1 MGENMKKITLVDG
14 NSLMFRAYYATAYTG
29 NLMQNSQGLFTNAIF
44 GFVNMMNSLIESK
57 DIEYLFVAFD
67 AGKETFRHKEYTE
80 YKGTRSKLPEELR
93 MQIPYV
99 KEYLDTLGIKRF
111 EAIYYEADDLIAS
124 VARKTFDEFDEI
136 NIVTGDKDLLQL
148 VNEKT
153 RVFLTKSGVKDLDEN
168 NINNFFNKHDITPI
182 QVPDYKG
189 LVGDPSDNLPGIN
202 GVGDKTA
209 KKLLNKYTTIEG
221 IYENIHDL
229 KGKLK
234 EKIIEGQE
242 IANTCKRL
250 ATLRY
255 DAEIPYKTSE
265 LYFDYLNNSKLIE
278 LYKKLEFNSLLK
290 KVDVVKV
297 DYEENIK
304 IVEDST
310 YEFSNLDS
318 KFSVC
323 VEYFKK
329 SYDSDSILGLGIYSI
344 GENYFVE
351 MNVVK
356 NNRFLKNILESDK
369 YTKLTF
375 DYKFLYVVLK
385 KIGINIKG
393 IVFDLLLSAYLINPQ
408 YANEDI
414 KIVSENFMSAFL
426 PFQDSVYKVEKK
438 KKIPKKEKYAQY
450 AVNKAKVVFDLE
462 EVIINKLK
470 KDDNYSLYEEELALS
485 EVLGDMEINGLLI
498 DDVKLLEVGKGFEK
512 EAKRLTEDIYKLAG
526 EEFNVNSFKQTG
538 EILFEKLQLPHGRKT
553 KTGFSTGVDVLEK
566 LAPNFK
572 IAEDILEYRMYNKLV
587 TTYVNGLYQL
597 SDDNHFI
604 HPIYKQALTLTG
616 RLSSIDP
623 NIQNMP
629 IRTKTGQ
636 VIREIFVSRFI
647 DGYILSADYSQIEL
661 RVLAHM
667 SEDDA
672 MIASYKEGIDIHT
685 RTAASI
691 YDVPLSEVD
700 ASMRRNAKTINFGII
715 YGMSPWGLSE
725 SLNISVDSATKYIN
739 KYFATFSKAKKF
751 LDQQIEDCKAKGYTI
766 TIFNRRRYIDEINS
780 SNNQV
785 KNFGERTAM
794 NAPIQGSAADIIKIA
809 MNKIDKRMK
818 TEKVKSVMIS
828 QVHDE
833 LLFDVVSDE
842 IEIMKK
848 IVKEE
853 MENAVSLKVP
863 LIADVKVGKN
873 WFEAK

>member
-1 MGENMKKITLVDG
+1 MKKITLVDG

-29 NLMQNSQGLFTNAIF
+29 NFMQNSQGLYTNAIF

-67 AGKETFRHKEYTE
+67 AGKETFRHKEYSE
-80 YKGTRSKLPEELR
+80 YKGTRSKLPDELR

-99 KEYLDTLGIKRF
+99 KEYLDVLDIKRY
-111 EAIYYEADDLIAS
+111 EVLNYEADDLIATL
-124 VARKTFDEFDEI
+124 ARNAYDEFDEI
-136 NIVTGDKDLLQL
+136 HIVTGDKDLLQL
-148 VNEKT
+148 VNGKIK
-153 RVFLTKSGVKDLDEN
+153 VHLTKSGVKDLDEN
-168 NINNFFNKHDITPI
+168 NNDNFFEKHEITPE

-189 LVGDPSDNLPGIN
+189 LVGDPSDNLPGIR
-202 GVGDKTA
+202 GVGNKTA
-209 KKLLNKYTTIEG
+209 IKLLNKYHTIEG
-221 IYENIHDL
+221 IYNNIDDL

-234 EKIIEGQE
+234 EKFIDGKEM
-242 IANTCKRL
+242 AAKCKHL
-250 ATLRY
+250 ATLSY
-255 DAEIPYKTSE
+255 NVEIPYDISE
-265 LYFDYLNNSKLIE
+265 LYFDYLDNAKLIE
-278 LYKKLEFNSLLK
+278 FYKRMEFNSLLK
-290 KVDVVKV
+290 RVDDIKV
-297 DYEENIK
+297 DYEETVKIIK
-304 IVEDST
+304 DFN
-310 YEFSNLDS
+310 YDFSNISS

-344 GENYFVE
+344 DDNFFVTME
-351 MNVVK
+351 TVK
-356 NNRFLKNILESDK
+356 NNKSLKAILESDK
-369 YTKLTF
+369 YLKGSF

-393 IVFDLLLSAYLINPQ
+393 VIFDLLLSAYLINPQ

-414 KIVSENFMSAFL
+414 KIVSENFMGAFL

-438 KKIPKKEKYAQY
+438 KMIPQLEKYAQY
-450 AVNKAKVVFDLE
+450 AVNKAKVIFNLE
-462 EVIINKLK
+462 ETLFIKLK
-470 KDDNYSLYEEELALS
+470 EDNIYSLYLEELSLS

-498 DDVKLLEVGKGFEK
+498 DEKKLLDVGKGFEK
-512 EAKRLTEDIYKLAG
+512 EANRLTENIYKLAG

-587 TTYVNGLYQL
+587 TTYVNGIYQV
-597 SDDNHFI
+597 SDENHFI

-616 RLSSIDP
+616 RLSSVDP

-636 VIREIFVSRFI
+636 VIREIFISRFVN
-647 DGYILSADYSQIEL
+647 GYILSADYSQIEL

-667 SEDDA
+667 ADDQA
-672 MIASYKEGIDIHT
+672 MIASYNEGIDIHT
-685 RTAASI
+685 RTAVSI
-691 YDVPLSEVD
+691 YDVVLSGVSKE
-700 ASMRRNAKTINFGII
+700 MRRNAKTINFGII

-725 SLNISVDSATKYIN
+725 SLNISVADATKYID
-739 KYFATFSKAKKF
+739 KYFATFHKAKEF
-751 LDQQIEDCKAKGYTI
+751 LDKQIEDCKKDGYTT

-785 KNFGERTAM
+785 RNFGERTAM

-818 TEKVKSVMIS
+818 NEKVKSIMIS

-833 LLFDVVSDE
+833 LLFDLVPEE
-842 IEIMKK
+842 IELMKNL
-848 IVKEE
+848 VKEE

-863 LIADVKVGKN
+863 LIADVKIGRN

>member
-1 MGENMKKITLVDG
+1 MKKITLVDG

-304 IVEDST
+304 IVGDST

>member
-470 KDDNYSLYEEELALS
+470 KDDIYSLYEEELALS

>member
-1 MGENMKKITLVDG
+1 MKKITIVDG

-29 NLMQNSQGLFTNAIF
+29 NLMQNSQGLYTNAIF

-67 AGKETFRHKEYTE
+67 AGKETFRHKEYSE
-80 YKGTRSKLPEELR
+80 YKETRSKLPDELR

-99 KEYLDTLGIKRF
+99 KEYLDVLNIKRH
-111 EAIYYEADDLIAS
+111 EALNYEADDLIAS
-124 VARKTFDEFDEI
+124 LAQKVYKEFDQI

-153 RVFLTKSGVKDLDEN
+153 KVYLTRSGVKDLDEN
-168 NINNFFNKHDITPI
+168 NVENFLEKHDITPE

-189 LVGDPSDNLPGIN
+189 LVGDPSDNLPGIR

-209 KKLLNKYTTIEG
+209 KKLLTKYNSIEG
-221 IYENIHDL
+221 IYKNIEDL

-234 EKIIEGQE
+234 ERFVEGEE
-242 IANTCKRL
+242 IASKCKYL
-250 ATLRY
+250 ATLSY
-255 DAEIPYKTSE
+255 EAEIPFETKE
-265 LYFDYLNNSKLIE
+265 LYFDYLDNSELIE
-278 LYKKLEFNSLLK
+278 FYKRLEFNSLLRR
-290 KVDVVKV
+290 VDIVKV
-297 DYEENIK
+297 NYEESVK
-304 IVEDST
+304 IIVDKG
-310 YEFSNLDS
+310 YDFSNISS

-323 VEYFKK
+323 VEYFEKT
-329 SYDSDSILGLGIYSI
+329 YNSDSILGLGIYSKD
-344 GENYFVE
+344 ENYFVE
-351 MNVVK
+351 MDVVK
-356 NNRFLKNILESDK
+356 DNNSLKNILESEK
-369 YTKLTF
+369 HIKTTF

-393 IVFDLLLSAYLINPQ
+393 VTFDLLLSAYLINPQ

-414 KIVSENFMSAFL
+414 KIVSENFMEAVL
-426 PFQDSVYKVEKK
+426 PFHESVYKVEKK
-438 KKIPKKEKYAQY
+438 KKIPEKEIYAQY
-450 AVNKAKVVFDLE
+450 AVNKAKIIYNLEKQIISRLKEDDVYLLYLE
-462 EVIINKLK
+462 ELT
-470 KDDNYSLYEEELALS
+470 LS

-498 DDVKLLEVGKGFEK
+498 DEKKLLDVGKGFEI
-512 EAKRLTEDIYKLAG
+512 EANRLTEDIYKLAG

-538 EILFEKLQLPHGRKT
+538 EILFGKLQLPHGRRT

-566 LAPNFK
+566 LAPQFQ
-572 IAEDILEYRMYNKLV
+572 IAADILEYRMYNKLV
-587 TTYVNGLYQL
+587 TTYVNGIYQV
-597 SDDNHFI
+597 SDENHFI

-616 RLSSIDP
+616 RLSSVDP

-636 VIREIFVSRFI
+636 VIREIFISRFV

-667 SEDDA
+667 SGDET
-672 MIASYKEGIDIHT
+672 MITSYNEGIDIHT
-685 RTAASI
+685 RTAVSI
-691 YDVPLSEVD
+691 YDVPLREVSED
-700 ASMRRNAKTINFGII
+700 MRRNAKTINFGII
-715 YGMSPWGLSE
+715 YGMSSWGLSE
-725 SLNISVDSATKYIN
+725 SLNISVFDATKYIN
-739 KYFATFSKAKKF
+739 KYFQTFHKAKDF
-751 LDQQIEDCKAKGYTI
+751 LDNQIEECKKKGYTT

-785 KNFGERTAM
+785 KSFGERTAM

-818 TEKVKSVMIS
+818 KEKVRSIMIS

-833 LLFDVVSDE
+833 LLFDLVPEEVRL
-842 IEIMKK
+842 MKK
-848 IVKEE
+848 LVKEE

-863 LIADVKVGKN
+863 LIADVKIGRN

>member
-1 MGENMKKITLVDG
+1 MKKITLVDG

>member
-1 MGENMKKITLVDG
+1 M
-14 NSLMFRAYYATAYTG
+14 
-29 NLMQNSQGLFTNAIF
+29 
-44 GFVNMMNSLIESK
+44 
-57 DIEYLFVAFD
+57 
-67 AGKETFRHKEYTE
+67 
-80 YKGTRSKLPEELR
+80 
-93 MQIPYV
+93 
-99 KEYLDTLGIKRF
+99 
-111 EAIYYEADDLIAS
+111 
-124 VARKTFDEFDEI
+124 
-136 NIVTGDKDLLQL
+136 
-148 VNEKT
+148 
-153 RVFLTKSGVKDLDEN
+153 
-168 NINNFFNKHDITPI
+168 
-182 QVPDYKG
+182 
-189 LVGDPSDNLPGIN
+189 
-202 GVGDKTA
+202 
-209 KKLLNKYTTIEG
+209 
-221 IYENIHDL
+221 
-229 KGKLK
+229 
-234 EKIIEGQE
+234 
-242 IANTCKRL
+242 
-250 ATLRY
+250 
-255 DAEIPYKTSE
+255 
-265 LYFDYLNNSKLIE
+265 
-278 LYKKLEFNSLLK
+278 
-290 KVDVVKV
+290 
-297 DYEENIK
+297 
-304 IVEDST
+304 
-310 YEFSNLDS
+310 
-318 KFSVC
+318 
-323 VEYFKK
+323 
-329 SYDSDSILGLGIYSI
+329 GLGIYSI

>member
-470 KDDNYSLYEEELALS
+470 KDDIYSLYEEELALS

-661 RVLAHM
+661 RIVAHL
-667 SEDDA
+667 SNDEN
-672 MIASYKEGIDIHT
+672 MIKMFKDGKDIHT
-685 RTAASI
+685 ITASQI
-691 YDVPLSEVD
+691 FEVALD
-700 ASMRRNAKTINFGII
+700 AVDSSMRRTAKAINFGII
-715 YGMSPWGLSE
+715 YGISAWGLSGNI
-725 SLNISVDSATKYIN
+725 NISPKDADIYIK
-739 KYFATFSKAKKF
+739 KYFANFPKVKEF
-751 LDQQIEDCKAKGYTI
+751 LDKVVLDAKTNGYTK
-766 TIFNRRRYIDEINS
+766 TLFNRRRYISEINS
-780 SNNQV
+780 SN
-785 KNFGERTAM
+785 KMLKEASERTAM
-794 NAPIQGSAADIIKIA
+794 NAPVQGTAADIIKIA
-809 MNKIDKRMK
+809 MNLVHSELKKKGLNTIL
-818 TEKVKSVMIS
+818 IA

-833 LLFDVVSDE
+833 LLLDAPSDE
-842 IEIMKK
+842 VEEVKVLVKK
-848 IVKEE
+848 I
-853 MENAVSLKVP
+853 MENAVSLSVP
-863 LIADVKVGKN
+863 LTVEVSSGKT
-873 WFEAK
+873 WLAAK

>member
-304 IVEDST
+304 IVGDST